1 MIAPEQFLHNG
12 CPERCG
18 RPHGKRV
25 AHWSSIE
32 IARPNCDRVF
42 FVEANSPR
50 VPEAAAGSG
59 LCRHAFFEGERRT
72 QPETFLAR
80 VVIAQNISD
89 DCGRF
94 SGCDARK
101 RLML

>member
-1 MIAPEQFLHNG
+1 MIASEQLLHNG

-18 RPHGKRV
+18 RPDGKRV

-32 IARPNCDRVF
+32 ISRPNGDRVF

-72 QPETFLAR
+72 QPETFLTR
-80 VVIAQNISD
+80 VVIAQNIGDNRCRLSR
-89 DCGRF
+89 G
-94 SGCDARK
+94 DARE
-101 RLML
+101 RLT